1 MLIRPNSVHL
11 WLNVAF
17 VCNSGSKA
25 LVNSYVKAKAAF
37 SPNQQNSSPEPEGGA
52 GSGAKKA
59 PQGREEDMSFN
70 IASHLSPSSIPDLE
84 NPFTHFSFVCTFI
97 HSLTQQRV
105 TEHPLSVLTVQRT
118 DRKPGPLER
127 RWMVSG

>member
-52 GSGAKKA
+52 GSGNCLCLWLV
-59 PQGREEDMSFN
+59 FN
-70 IASHLSPSSIPDLE
+70 
-84 NPFTHFSFVCTFI
+84 T
-97 HSLTQQRV
+97 
-105 TEHPLSVLTVQRT
+105 
-118 DRKPGPLER
+118 PLER
-127 RWMVSG
+127 RSDFILGVEPRLLRPTFCSRRR